1 MNIRFFSESLSP
13 NGWENSIRN
22 WARIFVTEEDFE
34 EDDSSFNTL
43 TKVKKNNMFDLFE
56 NEYANNLTDVA
67 YERIKELAKDKK
79 IIALL
84 NCSDMI
90 FGKIISETE
99 LDVYAVKTS
108 ENRMLYYAYYEDN
121 KMIVH
126 YAFNIA

>member
-1 MNIRFFSESLSP
+1 MEVRFFSESFLP
-13 NGWENSIRN
+13 NAWENSIRN

-34 EDDSSFNTL
+34 EDDSSFNIL
-43 TKVKKNNMFDLFE
+43 TKVKKNNMFNLFE

-67 YERIKELAKDKK
+67 YERIKELAKDKE

-84 NCSDMI
+84 NCSDI
-90 FGKIISETE
+90 ILGKIISETE

-126 YAFNIA
+126 YALNIA